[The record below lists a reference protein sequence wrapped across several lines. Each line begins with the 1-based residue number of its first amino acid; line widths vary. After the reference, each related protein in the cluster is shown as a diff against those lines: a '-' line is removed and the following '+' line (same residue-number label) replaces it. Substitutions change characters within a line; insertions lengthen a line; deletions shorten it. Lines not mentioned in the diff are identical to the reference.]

1 MATPGK
7 MKEVDVQ
14 EVIRLL
20 NEQKSMPKVARMLD
34 MSDSG
39 LFKFIEKHNIKKQ
52 VSWVKSA

>member
-7 MKEVDVQ
+7 MKEVEID

-20 NEQKSMPKVARMLD
+20 NEYGSMPKVARILD

-39 LFKFIEKHNIKKQ
+39 LFKFIEKHKVKKE
-52 VSWVKSA
+52 VRWVKTA

>member
-7 MKEVDVQ
+7 MKEIQVD

-20 NEQKSMPKVARMLD
+20 NEQKSMPKVARILD

-52 VSWVKSA
+52 VKWVKTA